1 MNKKP
6 LTKKNIINLFK
17 NQKIINLDTEWLDIK
32 YSKERILAKDV
43 ISKINLPPFN
53 NSAVDG
59 YAILNSDLKNKEVLF
74 CKRKIGSL
82 IELSSSTNFL
92 HISVRCFSSFTSSI

>member
-17 NQKIINLDTEWLDIK
+17 NQKIINSDTEWLDIK
-32 YSKERILAKDV
+32 YSKERILSQDV

-59 YAILNSDLKNKEVLF
+59 YAILNSDSKNKEVLF
-74 CKRKIGSL
+74 CKRKITAGDDKK
-82 IELSSSTNFL
+82 
-92 HISVRCFSSFTSSI
+92 

>member
-59 YAILNSDLKNKEVLF
+59 YAILNSDLKNK
-74 CKRKIGSL
+74 
-82 IELSSSTNFL
+82 
-92 HISVRCFSSFTSSI
+92 